1 MHSHLGVPENEVE
14 VSITWIGEV
23 CLQKQ
28 RGSRDGKERQKQDG
42 AVKG

>member
-23 CLQKQ
+23 YLQKQ

>member
-23 CLQKQ
+23 YPQKQ